1 MNITKRTIWKLD
13 LGDRGYWIQR
23 ACEDIG
29 RELGIDRVDLDDV
42 AFATPEAAVEV
53 GMRVMKKLAEHTTWC
68 HNNGFADTRDH
79 DKALSEVGMDRQ
91 RLIHTSSG
99 ARQEARWA
107 ADPQITWD
115 PTKGSIV
122 MERAAEVRWVTNRT
136 VRREILVE
144 GETWT
149 RDVVE
154 TQESSWY
161 RGFPDIAVVH
171 VWSGELVEIS

>member
-13 LGDRGYWIQR
+13 LGDRGYSIER

-42 AFATPEAAVEV
+42 AFATPEAAIGVGERVLQKLVEHTPYCHTGFADAKESDKALAEV
-53 GMRVMKKLAEHTTWC
+53 GMSGVRH
-68 HNNGFADTRDH
+68 
-79 DKALSEVGMDRQ
+79 
-91 RLIHTSSG
+91 LISSSG
-99 ARQEARWA
+99 VRQETRWSA
-107 ADPQITWD
+107 PPQITWD
-115 PTKGSIV
+115 PEKGSIT
-122 MERAAEVRWVTNRT
+122 MERAMEVRWVTNRT
-136 VRREILVE
+136 VRREIQVE
-144 GETWT
+144 GETWS

-161 RGFPDIAVVH
+161 RGCPETTVIH